1 MVPDMKKPIPPPGQ
15 DHYETV
21 TGRNFKCRIL
31 VSPYNRRLTVYE
43 FHLSGENGAGE
54 MIRALAKKAGTRGMD
69 KIWLKS
75 STRWA
80 RAFSNAGLKLEAK
93 IPGYFKN
100 RETANIFAMYL
111 STQRATPSNEKTGCR
126 FKFDQP
132 VPGSPAGAS
141 KQVLP
146 PGVTLKWS
154 AEEDSDAL
162 AQLYRKV
169 YTTYP
174 FPVFD
179 PDYLRETMAN
189 DVCYLAAWHN
199 EQPVA
204 AASAEINRPE
214 ENAEVT
220 DFATLPEWR
229 GSGLASL
236 LLFQLEQRL
245 KKEGIRCLYTIARSS
260 SAGMN
265 KVLNGA
271 GYKFQGVLIN
281 NCNIGGGF
289 EDMYVYSKIV

>member
-1 MVPDMKKPIPPPGQ
+1 MAPDKKEPDTPAGRDQ
-15 DHYETV
+15 WETV
-21 TGRNFKCRIL
+21 TGRNFKCRVL

-43 FHLSGENGAGE
+43 FHLSGENGAE
-54 MIRALAKKAGTRGMD
+54 TMAQVLAEKAGVYGLD

-80 RAFSNAGLKLEAK
+80 RAFTKAGLKLEAK

-111 STQRATPSNEKTGCR
+111 NTQRATPSSGKTGHR
-126 FKFDQP
+126 LNSVKP
-132 VPGSPAGAS
+132 VPGPPGGTS
-141 KQVLP
+141 KQVP
-146 PGVTLKWS
+146 PGVTLKWG

-162 AQLYRKV
+162 ARLYRKV

-174 FPVFD
+174 FPVFA
-179 PDYLRETMAN
+179 PDYLRQTMDN

-214 ENAEVT
+214 ENAELT
-220 DFATLPEWR
+220 DFATLPSWR
-229 GSGLASL
+229 GHGLASL
-236 LLFQLEQRL
+236 LLSLLETRL

-260 SAGMN
+260 STGMN
-265 KVLNGA
+265 RVFAGA
-271 GYKFQGVLIN
+271 GYAFQGVLVN
-281 NCNIGGGF
+281 NCNIGGDF
-289 EDMYVYSKIV
+289 EDMYVYSKMV